1 MDVRNRAKSRYYLVS
16 QVSIKN
22 APSEV
27 LVCVRMDNQAEWAQ
41 FLANNEECGVAVTHR
56 PVGPIYSV
64 SKLHST
70 YAAGLAADKTARDAL
85 SALTKEELVELAVRN
100 GITVH
105 LSGSDK
111 VVSDRVTEQL
121 VEFGPDAAHILLP

>member
-56 PVGPIYSV
+56 PVGPVYSV

-70 YAAGLAADKTARDAL
+70 YVAGLAADSKARDAL
-85 SALTKEELVELAVRN
+85 ASLSKDELVELALRN
-100 GITVH
+100 GLGVNSTKPMEEEENLGPIAPGDT
-105 LSGSDK
+105 
-111 VVSDRVTEQL
+111 
-121 VEFGPDAAHILLP
+121 FGIS

>member
-41 FLANNEECGVAVTHR
+41 FLANNDECGIAVTHR
-56 PVGPIYSV
+56 PIGPVYSV
-64 SKLHST
+64 SKLYDT
-70 YAAGLAADKTARDAL
+70 YVKGLAADSKARDAL
-85 SALTKEELVELAVRN
+85 ASLSKDELVELALRN
-100 GITVH
+100 GLDVSSTKPAVEDD
-105 LSGSDK
+105 LGPVASGD
-111 VVSDRVTEQL
+111 T
-121 VEFGPDAAHILLP
+121 FGMS